1 MRLNNCRRLTA
12 VALRNKVLAN
22 VMGLAPTEEEPKH
35 ITFGEPY
42 EQPTAK
48 SGQRQPKIYT
58 QKPNLPKDKNYRY
71 LNHY

>member
-1 MRLNNCRRLTA
+1 MRLNTCRRLTA
-12 VALRNKVLAN
+12 AALRNKVLAN
-22 VMGLAPTEEEPKH
+22 VMGLAPTEEGPKH